1 MHPGRI
7 CEKILLKKIY
17 EKGLT
22 NGVHRDTIPNV
33 DGVHRTQRREII
45 LKGAN
50 TMSRYYLDI
59 INTEETENARKKAA
73 AAISGDRRRAAIK
86 RIVAEK
92 LKGQYIT
99 KRIEPNL
106 LAMFPG
112 AVRCYMS
119 QSYDHV
125 DLTVTYSA
133 TNYNNRETIILCQT
147 DNRRIDAEKL
157 IQSAEQ
163 NEREAAALEAT
174 LQHIEGLVAAYNGIA
189 EQYAAIHSD
198 MNKLFD
204 EIPYADYSLERK
216 LQGITPEKFA
226 ETIPA

>member
-1 MHPGRI
+1 
-7 CEKILLKKIY
+7 
-17 EKGLT
+17 
-22 NGVHRDTIPNV
+22 
-33 DGVHRTQRREII
+33 
-45 LKGAN
+45 
-50 TMSRYYLDI
+50 MSRYYLDI
-59 INTEETENARKKAA
+59 INAEETENARKKAA

-204 EIPYADYSLERK
+204 
-216 LQGITPEKFA
+216 
-226 ETIPA
+226 